1 MSHLI
6 FGYRYPEIRLADL
19 SEGNS
24 HRLQAFRKKL
34 LPRWTIAD
42 LNVVVTRILTPVQ
55 IQEQHSDMHCFML
68 VLHAT
73 FCPQGHLL
81 PKSKG
86 CVMAVSFTGTND
98 LLRL

>member
-1 MSHLI
+1 MSQLI
-6 FGYRYPEIRLADL
+6 FGHRYPEIRLADL

-42 LNVVVTRILTPVQ
+42 LNVAVTRILTPVQ
-55 IQEQHSDMHCFML
+55 IQEQHSDMRCFML

-73 FCPQGHLL
+73 SYPQGHLL
-81 PKSKG
+81 PTPK
-86 CVMAVSFTGTND
+86 AA
-98 LLRL
+98 

>member
-55 IQEQHSDMHCFML
+55 IQEQHSDMRCFML
-68 VLHAT
+68 VCMRPLTHKAT
-73 FCPQGHLL
+73 SSQLQRLRDGRLL
-81 PKSKG
+81 DRYK
-86 CVMAVSFTGTND
+86 
-98 LLRL
+98 